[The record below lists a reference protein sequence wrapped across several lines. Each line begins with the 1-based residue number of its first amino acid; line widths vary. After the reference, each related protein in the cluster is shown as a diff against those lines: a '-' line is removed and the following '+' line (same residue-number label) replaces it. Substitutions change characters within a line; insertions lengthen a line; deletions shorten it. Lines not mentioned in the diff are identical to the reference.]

1 MFSRTKR
8 RALLLLA
15 GVCLATPSHAAPVP
29 GGASPTHRDEE
40 NLIQPLDYDYSS
52 LKDVSEEV
60 ILEVSQKIL
69 VIQTDNFVLIDVE
82 VEEVVAEEIL
92 FSEVV
97 EETLVSNSGEEEE
110 DEVNEVAKRGR
121 AALTADQVGVH
132 LVRLLEELA
141 RQGERVTTWRR
152 SRGLE
157 GGGTWHRASVR
168 ENGHG
173 TLISKG
179 W

>member
-1 MFSRTKR
+1 MFSRTKS

-92 FSEVV
+92 SEVV
-97 EETLVSNSGEEEE
+97 EETLVSNSGEKEEEE
-110 DEVNEVAKRGR
+110 DEVAERGK

>member
-1 MFSRTKR
+1 MFSRAKS

-92 FSEVV
+92 SEVV
-97 EETLVSNSGEEEE
+97 EETLVSNSGEEKEEEE
-110 DEVNEVAKRGR
+110 DEVAERGK

>member
-1 MFSRTKR
+1 M
-8 RALLLLA
+8 
-15 GVCLATPSHAAPVP
+15 P
-29 GGASPTHRDEE
+29 GASQTHQEE
-40 NLIQPLDYDYSS
+40 ETFKALDYDYSR

-60 ILEVSQKIL
+60 IMEVSEKIL
-69 VIQTDNFVLIDVE
+69 VIKRDNSALIDVE
-82 VEEVVAEEIL
+82 EIEDV
-92 FSEVV
+92 FSKVV
-97 EETLVSNSGEEEE
+97 EETLVSNAGEEKEEEE
-110 DEVNEVAKRGR
+110 DEVAERGK

>member
-1 MFSRTKR
+1 MFSRTKS

>member
-1 MFSRTKR
+1 M
-8 RALLLLA
+8 
-15 GVCLATPSHAAPVP
+15 P

-82 VEEVVAEEIL
+82 VEEDDKVEEVVAEEIL
-92 FSEVV
+92 SEVA
-97 EETLVSNSGEEEE
+97 EETFVSNSGEEKEEE
-110 DEVNEVAKRGR
+110 DDEVAERGK

>member
-1 MFSRTKR
+1 M
-8 RALLLLA
+8 
-15 GVCLATPSHAAPVP
+15 P
-29 GGASPTHRDEE
+29 GASQTHQEE
-40 NLIQPLDYDYSS
+40 EILQALDYDYSR

-60 ILEVSQKIL
+60 IVEVSEKIL
-69 VIQTDNFVLIDVE
+69 VIKTDNSALTDVDVE
-82 VEEVVAEEIL
+82 EIEDV

-97 EETLVSNSGEEEE
+97 EETLVYNSEEEKEEEKEE
-110 DEVNEVAKRGR
+110 DKGAEREET
-121 AALTADQVGVH
+121 ALTADQVAVQ
-132 LVRLLEELA
+132 LVRLLKELA
-141 RQGERVTTWRR
+141 REGEHVTMWRR

-157 GGGTWHRASVR
+157 GGGTWHMVAVR

>member
-1 MFSRTKR
+1 M
-8 RALLLLA
+8 
-15 GVCLATPSHAAPVP
+15 P
-29 GGASPTHRDEE
+29 GASQTHQEE
-40 NLIQPLDYDYSS
+40 ETFQALDYDYSR

-60 ILEVSQKIL
+60 IVEVSEKIL
-69 VIQTDNFVLIDVE
+69 VIKTDNSALIDVD
-82 VEEVVAEEIL
+82 VEEIEDV
-92 FSEVV
+92 FSEAV
-97 EETLVSNSGEEEE
+97 EETLVSNSEEEE
-110 DEVNEVAKRGR
+110 GKEEDKIALKEE
-121 AALTADQVGVH
+121 AALTADQVAVQ
-132 LVRLLEELA
+132 LVRLLKELA
-141 RQGERVTTWRR
+141 REGEHVTMWRR